1 MNRDDL
7 SQFLLKKKGIRED
20 VVKKLLDENV
30 DGDSLVDLNEEDL
43 KSLDIK
49 LGDRKK
55 IMRIVKEMKLS
66 NGCAAVALGS
76 DTVQGVEGTDITINT
91 VYSPLGNTYT
101 LVATSSH
108 NEGNTKNMTSSS
120 TMLPNLSE
128 ESRGTNTSHHI
139 LPFSSPEA
147 TSSHNEG
154 NTKNMTS
161 SSTMLPNLSEE
172 SRGTNTSHHIL
183 PFSSPEAIN
192 IKDILNKSA
201 RGKILLQRFQRPD
214 SSSISRKYVSQL
226 VRICVHSMVTD
237 LETLYPTS
245 LQKENLAKAIVSAF
259 PILKSSL
266 DNVEGYEYLFD
277 SLSRT
282 GIIEWRLKTLRVKA
296 SPSQKKYRR
305 RIPATSAVE
314 FEENDSSIASKITW
328 LQNQVPSSI
337 HKAEIMEAMKATFHY
352 RRNYILNHNPSM
364 SEVLKAYPKFKD
376 FGGLLIDA
384 EFKEIYPNVGDFL
397 AIFPTQ
403 YAPRILKYVRE
414 NRLDIYERLS
424 FEKDENFSALLML
437 ADLLPVAGF
446 RKKDSGS
453 QSLVPF
459 RDVSK

>member
-101 LVATSSH
+101 LV
-108 NEGNTKNMTSSS
+108 
-120 TMLPNLSE
+120 
-128 ESRGTNTSHHI
+128 
-139 LPFSSPEA
+139 A